1 MKKYTITNPSQFKK
15 AMKKIA
21 LYAVSVT
28 TLLLFL
34 IYIALPVM
42 EDQPLTPEGA
52 KEAVSYDNLFADNE
66 KQPIAVQVK
75 GVKDLVYVVKMEDSS
90 IRIAYVESGSDYN
103 PYRAREFNPSQS
115 TDVEKYGAAVD
126 VLTK

>member
-21 LYAVSVT
+21 IYAVSMT

-52 KEAVSYDNLFADNE
+52 KEAVSYNNLFADKE
-66 KQPIAVQVK
+66 KQPIAVQVE
-75 GVKDLVYVVKMEDSS
+75 GVKDPVYVVKMEDSS